1 MTNFKT
7 YFGNAQFFYG
17 KKFVDASGHP
27 VIAIN
32 LHYTIAECQCL
43 RAETIKAGTHVAGEI
58 H

>member
-1 MTNFKT
+1 MHNF
-7 YFGNAQFFYG
+7 FMER
-17 KKFVDASGHP
+17 KFVDASGHP